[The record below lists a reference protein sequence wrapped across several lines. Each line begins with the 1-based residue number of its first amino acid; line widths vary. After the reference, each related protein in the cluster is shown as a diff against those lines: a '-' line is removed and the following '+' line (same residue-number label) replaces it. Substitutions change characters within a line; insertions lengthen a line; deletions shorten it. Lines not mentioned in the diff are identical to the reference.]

1 MKQTDTSEFFLCY
14 VGGTLALC
22 IPQAKVIAVYYRYRN
37 EQVQKGVENFGLW
50 LEVHTK
56 TLLETKWTTKLM

>member
-37 EQVQKGVENFGLW
+37 EQVQKGVENFGL
-50 LEVHTK
+50 
-56 TLLETKWTTKLM
+56 